1 VIDRQGPEDLT
12 SVNIRP
18 RVTILSVLRHLNYR
32 PWFALAEFVDNAIQ
46 SYLDHKT
53 ELRELHGPTFTLRV
67 GLEWD
72 ASGGG
77 RLVIRDN
84 AAGIHEADYPRA
96 FRAAEV
102 PVDQTGLSEFGM
114 GMKSAA
120 CWFAQTWTVR
130 SGALGED
137 VERTVTFDIAKIVR
151 EDRDEIDIVTRV
163 KKPTDHYTEITL
175 NGLYKPLQGRT
186 LPKIREH
193 LASIFRVFVR
203 DGDLDLT
210 FDGEPLVYVAP
221 AILIAP
227 YFKASDGDASI
238 RWEKSI
244 DIDFGQDKHLSGFAA
259 LRERGSTAEAGFAL
273 FRRNRLIQGSAD
285 EGYRPQEIFGSSNS
299 FTYQRL
305 FGELNLEGFD
315 VTHTK
320 DGFQWEDD
328 EEAVLLRL
336 KEQLDAEPLRLLSQA
351 EGYRTRVRPQDVVA
365 PAQIAVDSTAAALER
380 ESSPV
385 ITEQVSEPIADD
397 GAPQMLPPAGGTSSK
412 VIEVTVGDVLWR
424 ISIELV
430 VDPAIGDWVSLADQP
445 SRSGSTDTRTLGI
458 RMNLGHPFMER
469 FRPIVPNELEGMLR
483 IGTAIVLAEVTAREQ
498 GVQFAGVI
506 RKHINQLLRDALSK
520 P

>member
-1 VIDRQGPEDLT
+1 MIDPNRPEDLS

-46 SYLDHKT
+46 SFLDYRS
-53 ELRELHGPTFTLRV
+53 ELRELHGPTFALRV

-72 ASGGG
+72 PLDSG

-84 AAGIHEADYPRA
+84 AAGIHESDYPRA

-102 PVDQTGLSEFGM
+102 PVDQSGLSEFGM

-120 CWFAQTWTVR
+120 CWFAKTWTVR

-137 VERTVTFDIAKIVR
+137 VERTVTFDIAQIVR
-151 EDRDEIDIVTRV
+151 EDRDEVAIVTRA
-163 KKPTDHYTEITL
+163 KKATDHYTEITL

-203 DGDLDLT
+203 NGDLDLT
-210 FDGEPLVYVAP
+210 FDGEPLVYESP
-221 AILIAP
+221 AILVAP
-227 YFKASDGDASI
+227 YFKADGDPPVKWQKGI
-238 RWEKSI
+238 EMNFDNGKR
-244 DIDFGQDKHLSGFAA
+244 LSGFAA
-259 LRERGSTAEAGFAL
+259 LRERGSTSEAGFAL

-305 FGELNLEGFD
+305 FGELNLDGFD

-328 EEAVLLRL
+328 EEAVLRRLR
-336 KEQLDAEPLRLLSQA
+336 EQLDAEPVRLLSQA
-351 EGYRTRVRPQDVVA
+351 EGFRTRVRPQDVIA
-365 PAQIAVDSTAAALER
+365 PAQLAVDTTAAALER
-380 ESSPV
+380 ESSTV
-385 ITEQVSEPIADD
+385 IAEQVSEAMVDD
-397 GAPQMLPPAGGTSSK
+397 GAPPLLPPAGGTSSK
-412 VIEVTVGDVLWR
+412 TIELTVGEDKWR

-430 VDPAIGDWVSLADQP
+430 VDPAISDWISLGDQP
-445 SRSGSTDTRTLGI
+445 LRVGSGETRTLGI
-458 RMNLGHPFMER
+458 RMNLSHPFMER

-506 RKHINQLLRDALSK
+506 RKHVNQLLRDALSK

>member
-1 VIDRQGPEDLT
+1 MIDQNRPEDLS

-46 SYLDHKT
+46 SFLDYRS
-53 ELRELHGPTFTLRV
+53 ELRELHGPTFALRV

-72 ASGGG
+72 PLDGG

-84 AAGIHEADYPRA
+84 AAGIHESDYPRA

-102 PVDQTGLSEFGM
+102 PVDQSGLSEFGM

-120 CWFAQTWTVR
+120 CWFAKTWTVR

-137 VERTVTFDIAKIVR
+137 VERSVTFDIARIVL
-151 EDRDEIDIVTRV
+151 EDRDEVDIVTRS
-163 KKPTDHYTEITL
+163 KKATDHYTEITL

-186 LPKIREH
+186 LPKIRDH

-203 DGDLDLT
+203 NGDLDLT
-210 FDGEPLVYVAP
+210 FDGESLEYESP
-221 AILIAP
+221 AILVAP
-227 YFKASDGDASI
+227 YFKADGDPPI
-238 RWEKSI
+238 RWEKAI
-244 DIDFGQDKHLSGFAA
+244 EMNFGSGKRLSGFAA
-259 LRERGSTAEAGFAL
+259 LRERGSTSEAGFAL

-305 FGELNLEGFD
+305 FGELNLDGFD

-328 EEAVLLRL
+328 EETVLRRL

-351 EGYRTRVRPQDVVA
+351 EGYRTRVRPQDVIA
-365 PAQIAVDSTAAALER
+365 PAQLAVDTTAAALER
-380 ESSPV
+380 ESSTV
-385 ITEQVSEPIADD
+385 IAEQVSEAMVDD
-397 GAPQMLPPAGGTSSK
+397 DAPPLLPPAGGTSSK
-412 VIEVTVGDVLWR
+412 AIELTVGEDKWS

-430 VDPAIGDWVSLADQP
+430 VDPAISDWISLSDQP
-445 SRSGSTDTRTLGI
+445 SRVGSGETRTLGI

-506 RKHINQLLRDALSK
+506 RKHVNQLLRDALSK

>member
-1 VIDRQGPEDLT
+1 MTAEPHPEDLL

-46 SYLDHKT
+46 SFLDHKT
-53 ELRELHGPTFTLRV
+53 ELRELHGSDFKLRV
-67 GLEWD
+67 ALEWD
-72 ASGGG
+72 PADGG

-84 AAGIHEADYPRA
+84 AAGIHEAEYPRA

-102 PVDQTGLSEFGM
+102 PVDRSGLSEFGM

-120 CWFAQTWTVR
+120 CWFAKTWTVR
-130 SGALGED
+130 SGAFGEQ
-137 VERTVTFDIAKIVR
+137 VERSVTFDIARIVR
-151 EDRDEIDIVTRV
+151 ENRDEVDIVTRA
-163 KKPTDHYTEITL
+163 KKSTDHYTEIIL

-203 DGDLDLT
+203 DGELDLT
-210 FDGEPLVYVAP
+210 FDGEPLVYLAP
-221 AILIAP
+221 AILSAP
-227 YFKASDGDASI
+227 YFKSDSDTTL

-244 DIDFGQDKHLSGFAA
+244 DLSFGDGKRLSGFAA

-305 FGELNLEGFD
+305 FGELNLDGFD

-328 EEAVLLRL
+328 EEAVLKRL
-336 KEQLDAEPLRLLSQA
+336 KEQLDVEPLRLLSQA
-351 EGYRTRVRPQDVVA
+351 EGYRTRVRPQDVLA
-365 PAQIAVDSTAAALER
+365 PAQLAVDATATALER

-385 ITEQVSEPIADD
+385 ISQQVSAIAADD
-397 GAPQMLPPAGGTSSK
+397 RTLAVLPPAGGTSSRT
-412 VIEVTVGDVLWR
+412 IEVAVGDVLWR
-424 ISIELV
+424 IAIELV
-430 VDPAIGDWVSLADQP
+430 VDPAVGDWLSLADQP
-445 SRSGSTDTRTLGI
+445 SRAESGATRELGI

-469 FRPIVPNELEGMLR
+469 FRPISPNVLEGMLR
-483 IGTAIVLAEVTAREQ
+483 IGTALVLAEVTAREQ

-506 RKHINQLLRDALSK
+506 RKHVNQLLREALSK

>member
-1 VIDRQGPEDLT
+1 MIDPPGTDDLV

-32 PWFALAEFVDNAIQ
+32 AWFALSEFVDNAIQ
-46 SYLDHKT
+46 SYLDYRT
-53 ELRELHGPTFTLRV
+53 ELRQLHGDRFNLGV
-67 GLEWD
+67 GIEWD
-72 ASGGG
+72 PGDGG

-96 FRAAEV
+96 FRAAEL
-102 PVDQTGLSEFGM
+102 PVDQSGLSEFGM

-120 CWFAQTWTVR
+120 CWFAKTWTVR
-130 SGALGED
+130 SGALGEN

-151 EDRDEIDIVTRV
+151 EDRDEVDIVTRG
-163 KKPTDHYTEITL
+163 KNPTDHYTEITL
-175 NGLYKPLQGRT
+175 TGLYKPLQGRT
-186 LPKIREH
+186 VPKIREH

-210 FDGEPLVYVAP
+210 FDGEPLVYQSP
-221 AILIAP
+221 AILTAP
-227 YFKASDGDASI
+227 YFKAEADAPV
-238 RWEKSI
+238 RWEKAI
-244 DIDFGQDKHLSGFAA
+244 DVNFGDDKRLSGFAA
-259 LRERGSTAEAGFAL
+259 LRERGSTSEAGFAL

-285 EGYRPQEIFGSSNS
+285 EGYRPQEVFGSSNS

-305 FGELNLEGFD
+305 FGELSLEGFD

-328 EEAVLLRL
+328 EEAVLVRL
-336 KEQLDAEPLRLLSQA
+336 KEQLDAEPIRLLSQA
-351 EGYRTRVRPQDVVA
+351 DGYRTRVRPQDVIA
-365 PAQIAVDSTAAALER
+365 PAQLAVDATAAALER

-385 ITEQVSEPIADD
+385 ITEQVLESVVED
-397 GAPQMLPPAGGTSSK
+397 GAPAVLPPAGGTSSK
-412 VIEVTVGDVLWR
+412 TIEVTVGEVTWR

-430 VDPAIGDWVSLADQP
+430 VDPSVGDWLSLADQP
-445 SRSGSTDTRTLGI
+445 SPLGSGDTRALGI
-458 RMNLGHPFMER
+458 RMNLSHPFMER

-506 RKHINQLLRDALSK
+506 RKHVNQLLREALSK

>member
-1 VIDRQGPEDLT
+1 MADEPHEEDLH

-18 RVTILSVLRHLNYR
+18 RVTILSVLRHLNYK

-46 SYLDHKT
+46 SFIDNKAA
-53 ELRELHGPTFTLRV
+53 LRDLHGADFKLRV
-67 GLEWD
+67 ALEWD
-72 ASGGG
+72 PADGG

-84 AAGIHEADYPRA
+84 AAGIHEPDYPRA
-96 FRAAEV
+96 FRAAEI
-102 PVDQTGLSEFGM
+102 PADQSGLSEFGM

-120 CWFAQTWTVR
+120 CWFARTWTVR
-130 SGALGED
+130 SGALGEQ
-137 VERTVTFDIAKIVR
+137 VERSVTFDIAKIVR
-151 EDRDEIDIVTRV
+151 ENREEVDIATRA
-163 KKPTDHYTEITL
+163 KKPTDHYTEIFL
-175 NGLYKPLQGRT
+175 NNLYKPLQGRT

-210 FDGEPLVYVAP
+210 FDGEPLTYLPPRV
-221 AILIAP
+221 LSAP
-227 YFKASDGDASI
+227 YFKAESDTQVQWHKPVDLQFGDGK
-238 RWEKSI
+238 R
-244 DIDFGQDKHLSGFAA
+244 LTGFAG

-305 FGELNLEGFD
+305 FGELTLDGFD

-328 EEAVLLRL
+328 EEAVLAKL
-336 KEQLDAEPLRLLSQA
+336 KEQLDAEPIRLLSQA
-351 EGYRTRVRPQDVVA
+351 EGYRTRVRPQDVIA
-365 PAQIAVDSTAAALER
+365 PAQLAVDSTATALER
-380 ESSPV
+380 DSSPV
-385 ITEQVSEPIADD
+385 IAQQVSEAITD
-397 GAPQMLPPAGGTSSK
+397 GGTLGVLPPAGGTSSRT
-412 VIEVTVGDVLWR
+412 IEVTVEEVLWR

-430 VDPAIGDWVSLADQP
+430 VDPGVSDWLSLADQP
-445 SRSGSTDTRTLGI
+445 SRAGSGSTRELGI

-469 FRPIVPNELEGMLR
+469 FRPIFPNELEGMLR
-483 IGTAIVLAEVTAREQ
+483 IGTALVLAEVTAREA
-498 GVQFAGVI
+498 GVTFAGVI
-506 RKHINQLLRDALSK
+506 RKNVNQLLRDALSR